1 MTFIFMILIHRMK
14 PTFLFI
20 LILLLTACQKP
31 KDEVKT
37 IHIIEGK
44 NLKLSEFIEE
54 VSFISLPEKV
64 NGYFFDK
71 FIESENYFI
80 LGDIQSSLKIY
91 ILTKNFEL
99 VSIINNYGEG
109 PDQYQTMLNIAF
121 NEESQLVEILTLK
134 NILRYSIA
142 GEFINSAEV
151 PITWINNLVHDSGDD
166 YIMYPQ
172 NQSHAIN
179 SHTDFLVKWNPEKK
193 TVTPII
199 QHKVNEGVISFKD
212 VNNLTKHRDTIYAS
226 HVFLDTIYTLT
237 KGELG
242 KILLKF
248 PKENLP
254 LELLTY
260 EVIESQNSLLDSDNY
275 SYHYPL
281 IKISDQFL
289 LSSYVTNNSV
299 NFFILNKLTNKVI
312 AGSKFIDDLNLGM
325 NWIQPKHIDNEGYF
339 YAIHQFEYIWMKAK
353 NSQADSQVSKYLNQL
368 EIEPN
373 FVVVK
378 YKLKNF

>member
-54 VSFISLPEKV
+54 VSFISLPEEI
-64 NGYFFDK
+64 NGYSFDK
-71 FIESENYFI
+71 FLESENYFI

-151 PITWINNLVHDSGDD
+151 PITWINNS
-166 YIMYPQ
+166 
-172 NQSHAIN
+172 AI
-179 SHTDFLVKWNPEKK
+179 P
-193 TVTPII
+193 
-199 QHKVNEGVISFKD
+199 
-212 VNNLTKHRDTIYAS
+212 
-226 HVFLDTIYTLT
+226 
-237 KGELG
+237 
-242 KILLKF
+242 
-248 PKENLP
+248 
-254 LELLTY
+254 
-260 EVIESQNSLLDSDNY
+260 
-275 SYHYPL
+275 
-281 IKISDQFL
+281 
-289 LSSYVTNNSV
+289 
-299 NFFILNKLTNKVI
+299 ILNN
-312 AGSKFIDDLNLGM
+312 
-325 NWIQPKHIDNEGYF
+325 
-339 YAIHQFEYIWMKAK
+339 
-353 NSQADSQVSKYLNQL
+353 
-368 EIEPN
+368 
-373 FVVVK
+373 
-378 YKLKNF
+378 

>member
-1 MTFIFMILIHRMK
+1 MK
-14 PTFLFI
+14 PTTIFI
-20 LILLLTACQKP
+20 FILLLTACQKP

-54 VSFISLPEKV
+54 VSFISLPEEV
-64 NGYFFDK
+64 NGYSFDK
-71 FIESENYFI
+71 FLESENYFI
-80 LGDIQSSLKIY
+80 LGDIQSSLNTY
-91 ILTKNFEL
+91 ILSKNFEL

-109 PDQYQTMLNIAF
+109 PGQYLTVLNLAF
-121 NEESQLVEILTLK
+121 NEESQLVEILTIK
-134 NILRYSIA
+134 NVLRYSID

-166 YIMYPQ
+166 YILYPQ

-179 SHTDFLVKWNPEKK
+179 SATDFLVKWNLEKK

-199 QHKVNEGVISFKD
+199 QHRVNEGVISFKD

-242 KILLKF
+242 KIFLKF

-260 EVIESQNSLLDSDNY
+260 EVIESQNSLLDSDKY
-275 SYHYPL
+275 SHHYPL

-289 LSSYVTNNSV
+289 LSNYVTNNAI
-299 NFFILNKLTNKVI
+299 NFFILNKSTNNVI
-312 AGSKFIDDLNLGM
+312 AGSTFIDDINLGM
-325 NWIQPKHIDNEGYF
+325 NYIQPKHIDNEGYF
-339 YAIHQFEYIWMKAK
+339 YTIHQFEYIWAQAK
-353 NSQADSQVSKYLNQL
+353 NSQTDSQISKYLNQL
-368 EIEPN
+368 ETEPN